1 MNTTPYIQV
10 PIPSTSVDEA
20 LVAIC
25 QTEGNEQYPSGTQA
39 AASQPQANVPSWP
52 QYPYQPFFYPGPLNA
67 NAKVFVPPPGTGFP
81 IVSGAHLGPSQ
92 GLGSTS
98 SSVANARRP
107 SGRKNGQGNNAG
119 GRAPSSRCFV
129 GYTNRAT
136 TNIDSP
142 RDSRQVELP
151 KSVSSSTDWV

>member
-10 PIPSTSVDEA
+10 PLPSTSVDEA

-52 QYPYQPFFYPGPLNA
+52 QYPYQPFLYPGPLNA
-67 NAKVFVPPPGTGFP
+67 NAKAFVPPPSTGFP
-81 IVSGAHLGPSQ
+81 IASGAHLNLSPSS
-92 GLGSTS
+92 GSTS
-98 SSVANARRP
+98 SSVTNVRRQ
-107 SGRKNGQGNNAG
+107 SGRKNQGNAAG
-119 GRAPSSRCFV
+119 GRAPSGRCFV
-129 GYTNRAT
+129 GYTNRTA

-142 RDSRQVELP
+142 REGRRVEFP
-151 KSVSSSTDWV
+151 KSVSSSTDWM

>member
-1 MNTTPYIQV
+1 MHTTPYIQV

-20 LVAIC
+20 SVAIC
-25 QTEGNEQYPSGTQA
+25 QTEGNEQYPSSTQA

-67 NAKVFVPPPGTGFP
+67 NAKAFVPPSGTAVP
-81 IVSGAHLGPSQ
+81 AHLGLSP

-98 SSVANARRP
+98 SSVTNARRP
-107 SGRKNGQGNNAG
+107 SGRKNCPGNTAG

-129 GYTNRAT
+129 GYTSRTA